1 MNEAKP
7 DLKVVPLYDSNAA
20 NIPAMLRRLA
30 QQIEDGDYQPEMIQC
45 VMLQRYDDV
54 LSVECFGWGLDAGDR
69 FRAAGVL
76 HAGIAALVE

>member
-1 MNEAKP
+1 VSEPKP

-20 NIPAMLRRLA
+20 NIPAMLRKLA
-30 QQIEDGDYQPEMIQC
+30 QQIEEGDYSPEMIQC
-45 VMLQRYDDV
+45 VMLQRHDDL

-76 HAGIAALVE
+76 TAGISALVE